1 MVNCVVRKS
10 TAEVSPDPFVVEIQL
25 LVLIAL
31 MLPNLYVTRPDR
43 EQRLLKNPLD
53 SAEKAFM

>member
-1 MVNCVVRKS
+1 MVNCADLKS
-10 TAEVSPDPFVVEIQL
+10 SAEVSPDPVEVEIQL